1 MKRRIQF
8 AAVLV
13 IGLLAVQPALA
24 VLPCVQG
31 APVAC
36 LPGCPMTMSG
46 MGSDCQMTGK
56 TSTGNCPQNCCS
68 QALPRVLAPLA
79 APKQLH
85 FSVLA
90 SPSALSFA
98 LPAAELS
105 LAVPAPIDA
114 RAASPPQYLLNQV
127 FRI

>member
-8 AAVLV
+8 AAFLV
-13 IGLLAVQPALA
+13 IALLAVQPALA

-36 LPGCPMTMSG
+36 TPGCPMAMSG
-46 MGSDCQMTGK
+46 MGPDCQMTGN
-56 TSTGNCPQNCCS
+56 TATGNCPQNCCS
-68 QALPRVLAPLA
+68 QALPRVLAPLE

-85 FSVLA
+85 LSMLV

-98 LPAAELS
+98 VPAAELS

-114 RAASPPQYLLNQV
+114 RAASPPPYLLNRV